1 MDSIIFIA
9 AAVYACIL
17 VILGGYCSYRRFREV
32 LGNGLSERR
41 DGDLFVLRNYFDAG
55 LMPKMPRIA
64 LVECLTILGLFL
76 SLTAAPDAEI
86 FTAGAMQFAGGLVLS
101 LAAAFLSV
109 RAVIFLS
116 QFLVDLCCVL
126 FRVVIAVILLIVLV
140 IVCCILLLT
149 IIAAV
154 LLIGWR
160 RMRFWK

>member
-17 VILGGYCSYRRFREV
+17 IVLGGYCSYRRFREMT
-32 LGNGLSERR
+32 GNSLSERK
-41 DGDLFVLRNYFDAG
+41 GADLFVLRNYFDAG
-55 LMPKMPRIA
+55 LVPKMPRIA

-76 SLTAAPDAEI
+76 SLTAVPDAEI
-86 FTAGAMQFAGGLVLS
+86 FTAGAMQFAGVLVLS

-116 QFLVDLCCVL
+116 QFLVDICCVL
-126 FRVVIAVILLIVLV
+126 F
-140 IVCCILLLT
+140 LT
-149 IIAAV
+149 VIAAV